1 MARITE
7 TVKHLLIINGIFFL
21 ATSLYGNFLYN
32 LFALH
37 YFQNPLFQ
45 IWQPLTHMFLHGN
58 FNHILFNMIGLW
70 MFGSPLEQLW
80 GKNKFIFFYISSGL
94 GAAAFQLLYSSYD
107 FNLIFEILVNNGFNS
122 DEIINTIKT
131 NRYNTNWLSYISE
144 NQLSHLNESF
154 NLSMVG
160 ASGALYGIIVAFAFL
175 FPNVSLFLI
184 FIPIPIKAKYFV
196 PILIAGDLFFGVS
209 NSFSIGP
216 IAHFAHV
223 GGALT
228 GLAMMIYWKKNQF
241 NKNRWDL

>member
-21 ATSLYGNFLYN
+21 ATSLYGNYLYN

-37 YFQNPLFQ
+37 YYQNPLFQ

-58 FNHILFNMIGLW
+58 FSHILFNMIGLW

-80 GKNKFIFFYISSGL
+80 GKNKFIFFYVSSGL
-94 GAAAFQLLYSSYD
+94 GAAALQLLYSSYD

-122 DEIINTIKT
+122 DEVINTIKT

-144 NQLSHLNESF
+144 NQLSHLSESF

>member
-7 TVKHLLIINGIFFL
+7 TVKHLLIINGIVFL
-21 ATSLYGNFLYN
+21 STSLYGKYIYN

-37 YFQNPLFQ
+37 YYENTLFQ
-45 IWQPLTHMFLHGN
+45 I
-58 FNHILFNMIGLW
+58 
-70 MFGSPLEQLW
+70 SPLEQLW

-94 GAAAFQLLYSSYD
+94 GAAALQMLYSSYD
-107 FNLIFEILVNNGFNS
+107 FNSIFEILVSNGFNS

-144 NQLSHLNESF
+144 KQLSHLNESF

-228 GLAMMIYWKKNQF
+228 GLAMMIYWRKNQF
-241 NKNRWDL
+241 KKNRWDL

>member
-21 ATSLYGNFLYN
+21 GTSLYGNFLYN

-37 YFQNPLFQ
+37 YYENPLFQ

-58 FNHILFNMIGLW
+58 FSHILFNMIGLW

-94 GAAAFQLLYSSYD
+94 GAAALQLLYSSYD
-107 FNLIFEILVNNGFNS
+107 FNSIFEVLVNNGFNS
-122 DEIINTIKT
+122 EEIINTIKT

-144 NQLSHLNESF
+144 KQLSHLNESF

-196 PILIAGDLFFGVS
+196 PILIAVDLFFGVS

-228 GLAMMIYWKKNQF
+228 GLAMMLYWKKNQF

>member
-21 ATSLYGNFLYN
+21 ATSLYGNYLYN

-37 YFQNPLFQ
+37 YYENSLFQ

-58 FNHILFNMIGLW
+58 FSHILFNMIGLW

-94 GAAAFQLLYSSYD
+94 GAAALQLLYSSYD
-107 FNLIFEILVNNGFNS
+107 FNSIFEILVNNGFNS

-144 NQLSHLNESF
+144 KQLTHLNESF

-175 FPNVSLFLI
+175 FPNVSLFLL

-228 GLAMMIYWKKNQF
+228 GLAMMLYWKKNQF

>member
-21 ATSLYGNFLYN
+21 ATSLYGNYLYN

-37 YFQNPLFQ
+37 FYQNPLFQ

>member
-21 ATSLYGNFLYN
+21 GTSLYGNFLYN

-37 YFQNPLFQ
+37 YYENPLFQ

-58 FNHILFNMIGLW
+58 FSHILFNMIGLW

-107 FNLIFEILVNNGFNS
+107 FNSIFEVLVNNGFNS
-122 DEIINTIKT
+122 EEIINTIKT

-144 NQLSHLNESF
+144 KQLSHLNESF

-196 PILIAGDLFFGVS
+196 PILIAMDLFFGVS

-228 GLAMMIYWKKNQF
+228 GLGMMLYWKKNQF

>member
-21 ATSLYGNFLYN
+21 ATSLYGNYLYN

-37 YFQNPLFQ
+37 FYQNPLFQ

-58 FNHILFNMIGLW
+58 FSHILFNMIGLW

-94 GAAAFQLLYSSYD
+94 GAAALQLLYSSYD

-131 NRYNTNWLSYISE
+131 NRYNSNWLSYISE

-160 ASGALYGIIVAFAFL
+160 ASGALYGILVAFAFL

-228 GLAMMIYWKKNQF
+228 GLAMMMYWKKNQF

>member
-21 ATSLYGNFLYN
+21 ATSLYGNYLYK

-37 YFQNPLFQ
+37 YYQNPLFQ

-70 MFGSPLEQLW
+70 MFSSPLEQLW

-94 GAAAFQLLYSSYD
+94 GAAALQLIYSSYD
-107 FNLIFEILVNNGFNS
+107 FNSIFEILLNNGFNS

-184 FIPIPIKAKYFV
+184 FIPIPIKAKFFV

>member
-1 MARITE
+1 MNKITE
-7 TVKHLLIINGIFFL
+7 TVKHLLIINGIVFL
-21 ATSLYGNFLYN
+21 ATSLYGNYLYN

-37 YFQNPLFQ
+37 YYENPLFQ
-45 IWQPLTHMFLHGN
+45 IWQPITHMFLHGN
-58 FNHILFNMIGLW
+58 FSHILFNMIGLW
-70 MFGSPLEQLW
+70 MFGSPLEQMW

-94 GAAAFQLLYSSYD
+94 GAAALQTLYSSYD
-107 FNLIFEILVNNGFNS
+107 FNSIFEILVSNGFNS

-131 NRYNTNWLSYISE
+131 NRYNTNWLNYISE
-144 NQLSHLNESF
+144 KQLSHLNESF

-228 GLAMMIYWKKNQF
+228 GLGMMIYWKKNQF
-241 NKNRWDL
+241 KKNRWDL

>member
-1 MARITE
+1 MGRITD
-7 TVKHLLIINGIFFL
+7 TIKHLIIINAIVFL
-21 ATSLYGNFLYN
+21 ATSLYGNQLYDF
-32 LFALH
+32 FALH
-37 YFQNPLFQ
+37 YYHNTLFQ

-58 FNHILFNMIGLW
+58 FSHILFNMIGLW

-94 GAAAFQLLYSSYD
+94 GAAALQMFYSYYD
-107 FNLIFEILVNNGFNS
+107 FNSIFQILTNSGLNSEEIL
-122 DEIINTIKT
+122 NTLKASK
-131 NRYNTNWLSYISE
+131 YNINWLSYISE
-144 NQLSHLNESF
+144 TQLSHLNESY

-160 ASGALYGIIVAFAFL
+160 ASGALYGILVAFAFL

-196 PILIAGDLFFGVS
+196 PILIVGDLFFGIS

-228 GLAMMIYWKKNQF
+228 GLAMMLYWKKNQF
-241 NKNRWDL
+241 KKNRWDL

>member
-1 MARITE
+1 MGRITD
-7 TVKHLLIINGIFFL
+7 TVKHLIIINAIVFL
-21 ATSLYGNFLYN
+21 ATSLYGNQLYN

-37 YFQNPLFQ
+37 YYQNMSFQ
-45 IWQPLTHMFLHGN
+45 IWQPITHMFLHGN
-58 FNHILFNMIGLW
+58 FSHILFNMIGLW

-94 GAAAFQLLYSSYD
+94 GAAALQMFYSHYD
-107 FNLIFEILVNNGFNS
+107 FNSIFEILTYNGFNS
-122 DEIINTIKT
+122 QEILNTLKT
-131 NRYNTNWLSYISE
+131 SRYNTNWLSYISE
-144 NQLSHLNESF
+144 KQLSDLNGSY

-160 ASGALYGIIVAFAFL
+160 ASGALYGILVAFAFL
-175 FPNVSLFLI
+175 FPNISLFLI
-184 FIPIPIKAKYFV
+184 FTPIPIKAKYFV

-228 GLAMMIYWKKNQF
+228 GLIMMLYWKKNQF
-241 NKNRWDL
+241 KKNRWDL

>member
-21 ATSLYGNFLYN
+21 ATSLYGNYLYN

-37 YFQNPLFQ
+37 YYQNPLFQ

-58 FNHILFNMIGLW
+58 FSHILFNMIGLW

-94 GAAAFQLLYSSYD
+94 GAAALQLLYSSYD
-107 FNLIFEILVNNGFNS
+107 FNSIFEILVNNGFNS

-144 NQLSHLNESF
+144 KQLSRLNESF

-184 FIPIPIKAKYFV
+184 FVPIPIKAKYFV

-216 IAHFAHV
+216 IAHFAHI

>member
-21 ATSLYGNFLYN
+21 ATSLYGNYLYN

-37 YFQNPLFQ
+37 YYQNPLFQ

-58 FNHILFNMIGLW
+58 FSHILFNMIGLW

-94 GAAAFQLLYSSYD
+94 GAAALQLLYSSYD
-107 FNLIFEILVNNGFNS
+107 FNSIFEILVNNGFNS
-122 DEIINTIKT
+122 DEIINTIKS

-144 NQLSHLNESF
+144 NQLSRLNESF

-228 GLAMMIYWKKNQF
+228 GLAMMMYWKKNQF

>member
-21 ATSLYGNFLYN
+21 GTSLYGNFLYN

-37 YFQNPLFQ
+37 YYENPLFQ

-58 FNHILFNMIGLW
+58 FSHILFNMIGLW

-94 GAAAFQLLYSSYD
+94 GAAALQLLYSSYD
-107 FNLIFEILVNNGFNS
+107 FNSIFEVLINNGFNS

-144 NQLSHLNESF
+144 KQLSHLNESF

-196 PILIAGDLFFGVS
+196 PILIAVDLFFGVS

-228 GLAMMIYWKKNQF
+228 GLAMMLYWKKNQF

>member
-21 ATSLYGNFLYN
+21 GTSLYGNFLYN

-37 YFQNPLFQ
+37 YYENPLFQ

-58 FNHILFNMIGLW
+58 FSHILFNMIGLW

-107 FNLIFEILVNNGFNS
+107 FNSIFEVLINNGFNS

-144 NQLSHLNESF
+144 KQLSHLNESF

-196 PILIAGDLFFGVS
+196 PILIAMDLFFGVS

-228 GLAMMIYWKKNQF
+228 GLAMMLYWKKNQF